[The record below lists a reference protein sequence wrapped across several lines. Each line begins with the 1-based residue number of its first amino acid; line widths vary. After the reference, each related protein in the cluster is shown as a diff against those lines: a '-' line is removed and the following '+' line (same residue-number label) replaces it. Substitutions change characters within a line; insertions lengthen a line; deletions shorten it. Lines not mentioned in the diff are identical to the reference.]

1 MNKKLLIDSI
11 LPPASEENIN
21 IAISVLIKDMN
32 IDAEK
37 TAKADPI
44 NQMVKDMWL
53 KLQSDVFDAGLHAEF
68 CDFFL
73 EHPEYNLIEIDRE
86 FREEWDI

>member
-1 MNKKLLIDSI
+1 MNKKFLDSI
-11 LPPASEENIN
+11 LPSAAKENMA
-21 IAISVLIKDMN
+21 IAISFLIAEMDKD
-32 IDAEK
+32 AK
-37 TAKADPI
+37 QTAKRDPI

-53 KLQSDVFDAGLHAEF
+53 KLQSDVFDAGLFSEF

-86 FREEWDI
+86 FREEWDL

>member
-1 MNKKLLIDSI
+1 MNKKFLDSI
-11 LPPASEENIN
+11 LPPASEEDMVV
-21 IAISVLIKDMN
+21 AIGILIKDLN
-32 IDAEK
+32 DDTKKTAEK
-37 TAKADPI
+37 DPI

-53 KLQSDVFDAGLHAEF
+53 KLQSDVFDAKLFAEF

-86 FREEWDI
+86 FRKEFL

>member
-1 MNKKLLIDSI
+1 MNKKFLDSI
-11 LPPASEENIN
+11 LPPASEEDIA
-21 IAISVLIKDMN
+21 IAISVLIKEAN
-32 IDAEK
+32 EDAKK
-37 TAKADPI
+37 TAERDPI
-44 NQMVKDMWL
+44 NKMVKDMWL
-53 KLQSDVFDAGLHAEF
+53 KLQSDVFDAGLFSEF

>member
-1 MNKKLLIDSI
+1 MNKKFLDSI
-11 LPPASEENIN
+11 LPPASEEDMVV
-21 IAISVLIKDMN
+21 ALKVLIKEANEDVKKT
-32 IDAEK
+32 AEK
-37 TAKADPI
+37 DPI

-53 KLQSDVFDAGLHAEF
+53 KLQSDVFDSGLFSEF

-73 EHPEYNLIEIDRE
+73 EHPELNLIEIDRE

>member
-1 MNKKLLIDSI
+1 MNKKFLDSI
-11 LPPASEENIN
+11 LPSAAKEDMA
-21 IAISVLIKDMN
+21 IAISVLIAE
-32 IDAEK
+32 DAK
-37 TAKADPI
+37 QTAKRDPI

-53 KLQSDVFDAGLHAEF
+53 KLQSDVFDAGLFSEF

-86 FREEWDI
+86 FREEWDL